1 MLTIT
6 YYNKKFYNKTIDS
19 PLREYCINK
28 LGGSKMYKIG
38 DFSRLSKTTIKTLR
52 YYEKE
57 KLLIPAFI
65 DPNTGYRY
73 YETKQL
79 VELSKIISLRQVGLS
94 IKDIRSILNGIDM
107 KILLKQRKREIEK
120 NLVLYNVELSKIN
133 YLLEGENMNNEIILK
148 KLPAYSVYYKDGIIK
163 DFSEITNFILS
174 SSAECLKDNPN
185 IKCVVPD
192 YCYINYLDGEYR
204 ENNIKIRYAQAVEE
218 IGIENDTIE
227 LMNLGRS

>member
-1 MLTIT
+1 
-6 YYNKKFYNKTIDS
+6 
-19 PLREYCINK
+19 
-28 LGGSKMYKIG
+28 
-38 DFSRLSKTTIKTLR
+38 
-52 YYEKE
+52 
-57 KLLIPAFI
+57 
-65 DPNTGYRY
+65 
-73 YETKQL
+73 
-79 VELSKIISLRQVGLS
+79 
-94 IKDIRSILNGIDM
+94 M
-107 KILLKQRKREIEK
+107 KILLKQRKCEIEK
-120 NLVLYNVELSKIN
+120 NLVLYNIELSKIN

-174 SSAECLKDNPN
+174 SSAECLKDNHN

-204 ENNIKIRYAQAVEE
+204 ENKIKIRYAQAVEE